1 MGIPGITREIIKKYP
16 DVAND
21 SVVLAGSESDR
32 KVLCIDFNPL
42 IYNAYNVVSAARTAG
57 NLSSASISVAGV
69 PTSSSVEDDI
79 IKQVILELASLLDF
93 YGHDSDDLYIA
104 IDGTAPYAKIKQ
116 QRERRYKKAMYELL
130 TGTSHVWD
138 TSYIIP
144 GTNFMNK
151 LSSAIS
157 RFTSS
162 LKRVCTFSDHNEPG
176 EGEHKILQF
185 LKTQKPAYNVVHV
198 YSNDGDMLVLLNRN
212 GISTSNVSII
222 SDTDNSSSDII
233 KAYTSKYYTIDIS
246 RFSTLL
252 LREISSMYL
261 HGEYTVL
268 TDSDSD
274 SESDTP
280 TNFCVSN
287 QSVLDDFIFFMSLA
301 GNDFVKPIV
310 FTKMRDRDTFT
321 LLITAY
327 SEILNR
333 RKHNMTVTTD
343 TFVHVNYDY
352 LLDFFVALAKVEKY
366 KMQSMAVNV
375 SKVMASP
382 AKRATLGQERETLEH
397 TFIYS
402 RSHPLFPVYAQ
413 DFAYV
418 YNASDDHQT
427 RKDKYYNYF
436 FSPTDSLKHV
446 VQSYIRSMIFTF
458 KYYTVSVPSWTYAY
472 QYRVAPLPSDIVT
485 VLRGMTPDEYAQLYV
500 FDLGVVYPQ
509 SMQLMLALPK
519 TKLAQ
524 DTQRKISASKR
535 LTRVYPNLEDIH
547 IDAVAEHK
555 FIYCDPIL
563 PEFTPGDIMALSQL
577 NAPRSK

>member
-16 DVAND
+16 EVAND
-21 SVVLAGSESDR
+21 SVKSDDSTNGI
-32 KVLCIDFNPL
+32 LCIDFNPL
-42 IYNAYNVVSAARTAG
+42 IYNAYNVIAKTP
-57 NLSSASISVAGV
+57 NDKTKDTTEL
-69 PTSSSVEDDI
+69 I
-79 IKQVILELASLLDF
+79 IQQVIVELASLLDF
-93 YGHDSDDLYIA
+93 YGKPHNDLYIA

-116 QRERRYKKAMYELL
+116 QRERRYKKAMHELL
-130 TGTSHVWD
+130 TGGTHTWD

-144 GTNFMNK
+144 GTNFMDR

-157 RFTSS
+157 TFTHS
-162 LKRVCTFSDHNEPG
+162 LSCECVFSDHNEPG

-185 LKTQKPAYNVVHV
+185 LKAQSADRKKYTRIHV
-198 YSNDGDMLVLLNRN
+198 YSNDGDMLVLLNRS
-212 GISTSNVSII
+212 GLSSGDSAKISVI
-222 SDTDNSSSDII
+222 SDTAGASSDII

-246 RFSTLL
+246 KFSTLL
-252 LREISSMYL
+252 LKEIARMYQ
-261 HGEYTVL
+261 HNGEYTVL

-274 SESDTP
+274 SDADGAESP
-280 TNFCVSN
+280 FCVSN

-310 FTKMRDRDTFT
+310 FTKMRDRDTFN

-352 LLDFFVALAKVEKY
+352 LLDMFVALAKIEKY
-366 KMQSMAVNV
+366 KMQSMATNV
-375 SKVMASP
+375 SKVMACP
-382 AKRATLGQERETLEH
+382 AKRIMPGQEQETLEH

-402 RSHPLFPVYAQ
+402 RTHPLYPVYAK

-436 FSPTDSLKHV
+436 FSPNDSLKHV
-446 VQSYIRSMIFTF
+446 VYSYIRSMIFTF
-458 KYYTVSVPSWTYAY
+458 KYYTVTVPSWTYAY
-472 QYRVAPLPSDIVT
+472 PYRVAPLPSDIIT
-485 VLRGMTPDEYAQLYV
+485 VLRGMSPSEYAKLFV
-500 FDLGVVYPQ
+500 FTESVVYTK
-509 SMQLMLALPK
+509 SMQLLLALPK
-519 TKLAQ
+519 TKLPVE
-524 DTQRKISASKR
+524 TQQKINASQR
-535 LTRVYPNLEDIH
+535 LSRVFPNLEDIH

-555 FIYCDPIL
+555 FIYCEPIL
-563 PEFTPGDIMALSQL
+563 PEFMPADFTALSQL
-577 NAPRSK
+577 QIGSM